1 MSKFFQ
7 LIFIL
12 FLLFV
17 PCAAFAADYAI
28 DLNGFRLW
36 QFKDIPR
43 GFFGKPYES
52 VKQGDS
58 RYELYELT
66 DDSYMAFEV
75 WDEYPNNIISM
86 QLTGYPTKM
95 LPFKGLKLGD
105 SRKKTIKA
113 LGKPDREKKVPDTSK
128 TMLIYDPNYSVEID
142 GDGRLYSIRMGI
154 TKEFMNDAEVD
165 FKEWEQFNKAVLA
178 RDVKGIME
186 LMRPDAE
193 IYMDGEVLTI
203 NKRYSDFMAKPG
215 KTFVEALIGKKRSV
229 RAELLKK
236 KEPEGQ
242 MRLQEGM
249 GVGQVFKFPEGGI
262 LAEIVLFPYNGKYL
276 IYEIAFWDKGITAKR
291 KPSPSTGK

>member
-1 MSKFFQ
+1 MNKFLY

-12 FLLFV
+12 SLLFI
-17 PCAAFAADYAI
+17 PCAAFAADYTI

-36 QFKDIPR
+36 QFKDVPG

-52 VKQGDS
+52 VKQEDS

-113 LGKPDREKKVPDTSK
+113 LGTPDKERKVPGTSK
-128 TMLIYDPNYSVEID
+128 AMLIYDPNYSVEID
-142 GDGRLYSIRMGI
+142 GDGRLYSIRVGI
-154 TKEFMNDAEVD
+154 TKDFMNDAEFD

-178 RDVKGIME
+178 RDVKGILE

-203 NKRYSDFMAKPG
+203 NKRYSDFVGKPD
-215 KTFVEALIGKKRSV
+215 KAFVEALMGKKRSV

-236 KEPEGQ
+236 PDIEGL

-249 GVGQVFKFPEGGI
+249 GSGQVFKFPEGGL
-262 LAEIVLFPYNGKYL
+262 LAEIVLFPYNGRFL
-276 IYEIAFWDKGITAKR
+276 IYEIAFRDKGITA
-291 KPSPSTGK
+291 GK